1 MSGAMQGLLLVNLG
15 TPDAPT
21 TRAVGRYLREFLMD
35 PRVLDMPWWRR
46 ALLVHGLIVPRRA
59 PRSAA
64 AYRTIWTRDGSPLLV
79 HGRQLAGALQRQL
92 GNAVTVKLAMRY
104 QQPSIRDALAQF
116 RNEGISRITLFPLF
130 PQYSAAAWSSAVDRV
145 YALAQRL
152 WDVPVIQVV
161 PPYCQHPAFLDA
173 HATITRE
180 AQTAGLPDHTLFTF
194 HGLPERQVRRSA
206 AAGAAY
212 DYHAQCVAT
221 AHGIATRLGL
231 ATTQYEIAFQSRLG
245 RDPWIQPWTD
255 ERLIALAR
263 AGCRR
268 LLVISPSFVADCLE
282 TLEEIGV
289 RGVAEFCASGGETLC
304 LVPALNSHPAWIRA
318 VQMILGDFLPSYRV
332 DFSREPT

>member
-1 MSGAMQGLLLVNLG
+1 MQGLLLINLG

-79 HGRQLAGALQRQL
+79 HGQQLAGALQRQL
-92 GNAVTVKLAMRY
+92 GDTVAVKLAMRY
-104 QQPSIRDALAQF
+104 QQPSIREALTQF
-116 RNEGISRITLFPLF
+116 RSEGLSRITLFPLF

-145 YALAQRL
+145 HTLAQRT
-152 WDVPVIQVV
+152 WDLPAIQVV

-173 HATITRE
+173 HATIVRE
-180 AQTAGLPDHTLFTF
+180 SQAATGLPDHTLFTF

-206 AAGAAY
+206 LSGAAY
-212 DYHAQCVAT
+212 DYHTQCVAT
-221 AHGIATRLGL
+221 AHGIAARLGL
-231 ATTQYEIAFQSRLG
+231 TAAQYEIAFQSRLG

-282 TLEEIGV
+282 TLEEIGL
-289 RGVAEFCASGGETLC
+289 RGAAEFRAAGGEMLH

-318 VQMILGDFLPSYRV
+318 VQTILDDFLRAYRV
-332 DFSREPT
+332 DFFRAPA